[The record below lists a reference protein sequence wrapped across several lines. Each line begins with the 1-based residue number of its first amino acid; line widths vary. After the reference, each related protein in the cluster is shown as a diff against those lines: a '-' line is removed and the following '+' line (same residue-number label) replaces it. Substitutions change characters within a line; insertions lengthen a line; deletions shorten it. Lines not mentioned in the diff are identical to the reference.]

1 LSEATNEQRSAI
13 LADLVAS
20 PIDIRTIARKQGL
33 SLAEFASLASSPDVL
48 DCLRQL
54 ARIHDASALMAMG
67 RARMRAI
74 RNLGSDELTEIQRK
88 ASVDLI
94 KNAPA
99 PLAPDIQ
106 TDPAGA
112 STSTLDQAT
121 QDLIRQALEAI
132 APLPPDDEA

>member
-1 LSEATNEQRSAI
+1 MTESTDERRSEI

-20 PIDIRTIARKQGL
+20 PVDLRTIARKRGM
-33 SLAEFASLASSPDVL
+33 SLDAFAQQASSSEIL
-48 DCLRQL
+48 DTLRQL

-94 KNAPA
+94 KNTPA
-99 PLAPDIQ
+99 PLAPDAQ
-106 TDPAGA
+106 TDPASAESSGI
-112 STSTLDQAT
+112 DCAT
-121 QDLIRQALEAI
+121 RDLIRQALDAI
-132 APLPPDDEA
+132 ATQPPDDDA